1 MRRVQTCGAAL
12 LLAVSAAARAGFE
25 PYPQAV
31 QIAEAP
37 AKTRAQ
43 VVAELQEAIH
53 QGRITFGEGDNA
65 VRAPVQTQTIADAF
79 RQMIEPASG
88 RTDEARAPDAAYA
101 DDVVVVWGDGSA
113 SREQVRAETLQAA
126 RLGLLANRED
136 GNFPTTEQL
145 EMIAAA
151 GQRAIAA
158 DRTVGSL

>member
-1 MRRVQTCGAAL
+1 MRRVQICGAVL
-12 LLAVSAAARAGFE
+12 LLAVSAAARAGVE

-31 QIAEAP
+31 QVEEAP

-79 RQMIEPASG
+79 RNVIDPASG
-88 RTDEARAPDAAYA
+88 RTDEAAYA
-101 DDVVVVWGDGSA
+101 GDVVVVWGDGSA
-113 SREQVRAETLQAA
+113 PREQIHAETLQAA

>member
-1 MRRVQTCGAAL
+1 MTRVRICGAAL
-12 LLAVSAAARAGFE
+12 LLAASAAAQAGFE

-31 QIAEAP
+31 QVEQP
-37 AKTRAQ
+37 STKTRAQ
-43 VVAELQEAIH
+43 VAAELQEAIH
-53 QGRITFGEGDNA
+53 EGRITTGDGDNA

-79 RQMIEPASG
+79 RHMIDPASG

-113 SREQVRAETLQAA
+113 PREQVRAETLQAA

-158 DRTVGSL
+158 DRTLGSL